1 MYFAYLELLN
11 FFPPPPADVD
21 CVTLGFTHIT
31 SKVIKTQ

>member
-21 CVTLGFTHIT
+21 CVNTWLHSYNFQGY
-31 SKVIKTQ
+31 